1 MCCCPPTEYLAC
13 LYSFCLSLP
22 AACLL
27 EPGHFYRSVD
37 IPSHSN
43 AVSVA
48 CTALLFLQ
56 DTVMPSAVE
65 FLSNTLSVRLPLT
78 EPILFN
84 RYDMLKTYKTQ
95 HICTYQMYMCGVL
108 CPAEI
113 AQVVGYTMLL
123 LGQKGLV
130 SSPASQPPP
139 VWLLTSLKT
148 I

>member
-1 MCCCPPTEYLAC
+1 
-13 LYSFCLSLP
+13 
-22 AACLL
+22 
-27 EPGHFYRSVD
+27 
-37 IPSHSN
+37 
-43 AVSVA
+43 
-48 CTALLFLQ
+48 
-56 DTVMPSAVE
+56 MPSAVE

-95 HICTYQMYMCGVL
+95 HILCVSKCTYQMYMCGVL

-130 SSPASQPPP
+130 SSPVSQPPP